1 MTFTLPSPSL
11 DLKVPISVYK
21 AVRRVNLLATLI
33 PDPGILSVSTQLGPV
48 HINALLFEK
57 VYIWMRSGLPSTL
70 IS

>member
-1 MTFTLPSPSL
+1 MAFTLPSPSL
-11 DLKVPISVYK
+11 DLEVPISAYK

-57 VYIWMRSGLPSTL
+57 AYIWMRSGLPSTL